1 MTHGKAYLAV
11 FITCTNF
18 YNRQITNHYC
28 DILAQVQVGYLFV
41 ITEIWADISFN
52 FKRIAMHITG
62 FYSTCLIKFT
72 FSSYISNF
80 KKVQL
85 TFEIICTPLKMEPHY
100 SIIFSHLITT
110 PAVSMMLGVRCY
122 YPLMHM
128 HGFIGRELLILWFLY
143 IYNKVRVLQIRKYA
157 SMKRC
162 WFPCILSTYLY
173 CTFILDELF
182 LVISA
187 LPSQVASL

>member
-1 MTHGKAYLAV
+1 M
-11 FITCTNF
+11 
-18 YNRQITNHYC
+18 
-28 DILAQVQVGYLFV
+28 
-41 ITEIWADISFN
+41 
-52 FKRIAMHITG
+52 
-62 FYSTCLIKFT
+62 
-72 FSSYISNF
+72 
-80 KKVQL
+80 QL

-157 SMKRC
+157 SK
-162 WFPCILSTYLY
+162 I
-173 CTFILDELF
+173 DETM
-182 LVISA
+182 LVPMHTEYIPV
-187 LPSQVASL
+187 LHFYP